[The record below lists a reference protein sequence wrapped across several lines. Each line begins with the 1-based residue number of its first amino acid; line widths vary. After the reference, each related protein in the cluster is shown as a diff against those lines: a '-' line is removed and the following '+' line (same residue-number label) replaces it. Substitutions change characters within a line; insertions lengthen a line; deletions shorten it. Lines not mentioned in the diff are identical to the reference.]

1 MKNEHKMKKQTFIL
15 FLKHLGFALV
25 LLVSISTFS
34 QEDAAAL
41 AEKQEREAA
50 TLLSDASL
58 ELQKKNFAIAEAQYR
73 EAIDLNQKSE
83 VGKFNLG
90 NAYYDKEMN
99 ETAMLRYK
107 QAAEIATD
115 KSSKHKAFHN
125 LGNSFMKEKMYQE
138 AVDAYKNALRN
149 NPKDDESR
157 YNLALAKE
165 MLEKNPPPPQ
175 PDENGDDKDQDKKDN
190 EDKKDQDNKDQ
201 QDEGDNEDNKDQ
213 DKNEEKDEGDKKDD
227 KKEGEDEKDKGKPDE
242 PKDKKEGEDKQPQ
255 QPQPT
260 PGKLSPQQ
268 VKSLLEAM
276 NNEEKKVQDKVNAKK
291 EQGAKV
297 KTEKDW

>member
-1 MKNEHKMKKQTFIL
+1 MRNINNIL
-15 FLKHLGFALV
+15 RKY
-25 LLVSISTFS
+25 
-34 QEDAAAL
+34 AAL
-41 AEKQEREAA
+41 LLITFVVTAGFGQDEAAEQVLEEQRQAA

-58 ELQKKNFAIAEAQYR
+58 EIEKENFAIAEGQYR

-83 VGKFNLG
+83 VGKLNLG
-90 NAYYDKEMN
+90 NAYYN
-99 ETAMLRYK
+99 EALNESAMQRYK
-107 QAAEIATD
+107 QAAQVATD
-115 KSSKHKAFHN
+115 KASKHKAFHN
-125 LGNSFMKEKMYQE
+125 LGNTFMNEKMYQE
-138 AVDAYKNALRN
+138 AVDAYKDALRN
-149 NPKDDESR
+149 NPKDDETR

-175 PDENGDDKDQDKKDN
+175 PDENGDDKDQDQKEN

-201 QDEGDNEDNKDQ
+201 QDDGDEGEDG
-213 DKNEEKDEGDKKDD
+213 DKKEEKDEGDKKDD

-255 QPQPT
+255 QQQPT

-276 NNEEKKVQDKVNAKK
+276 NNEEKKVQDKINAKK

-297 KTEKDW
+297 KTQKDW

>member
-1 MKNEHKMKKQTFIL
+1 MEQETKKVSALLRKYSGLLCLLFITTICY
-15 FLKHLGFALV
+15 G
-25 LLVSISTFS
+25 
-34 QEDAAAL
+34 QEDAEAL
-41 AEKQEREAA
+41 AKEELKEAA
-50 TLLSDASL
+50 SLLSDASL
-58 ELQKKNFAIAEAQYR
+58 QIEKENFPIAEAQYR

-83 VGKFNLG
+83 VGKLNLG
-90 NAYYDKEMN
+90 NAYYNEDMN

-107 QAAEIATD
+107 QAAEVATD
-115 KSSKHKAFHN
+115 KGAKHKAFHN
-125 LGNSFMKEKMYQE
+125 LGNTFMKQKMYQE
-138 AVDAYKNALRN
+138 AVDSYKNALRN
-149 NPKDDESR
+149 NPTDDETR

-175 PDENGDDKDQDKKDN
+175 PDENGDDKDQDQKDN

-201 QDEGDNEDNKDQ
+201 QDEGDNEDDKNN
-213 DKNEEKDEGDKKDD
+213 DKNEEQDKGDKKDD
-227 KKEGEDEKDKGKPDE
+227 KKDGEDEKDKGKPDE
-242 PKDKKEGEDKQPQ
+242 PKDKKEEEGKQPQ
-255 QPQPT
+255 QQQPT

-297 KTEKDW
+297 KTQKDW